1 MLLYSSCLFLPS
13 VSPFHF
19 RSHPPAQ
26 THTRTDTHA
35 HTGTLTVNRIFL
47 SVTLLVFILTSFL
60 SCCLSEFISV
70 CLSLGLSPSSSR
82 FPLTLILFSHPH
94 LLSPHPHSAPL
105 SLSRGHLSPLSP
117 SLLFSV
123 SSQLFSLLGGQLST
137 PHCAP
142 GSSRA
147 LGAWCLGDTT
157 LRFLWHLL
165 GGAGVTAFPPG
176 GDLAVLC
183 SFLTSAI
190 PDSSTEPGAAD
201 TETQTSQ
208 WQLLPLDR

>member
-105 SLSRGHLSPLSP
+105 SLSRGHLSPL
-117 SLLFSV
+117 
-123 SSQLFSLLGGQLST
+123 
-137 PHCAP
+137 
-142 GSSRA
+142 
-147 LGAWCLGDTT
+147 
-157 LRFLWHLL
+157 FL
-165 GGAGVTAFPPG
+165 P
-176 GDLAVLC
+176 LC
-183 SFLTSAI
+183 SSLSPPSSSACWVANC
-190 PDSSTEPGAAD
+190 PHPTVPLALQEPSEPGAWV
-201 TETQTSQ
+201 TQ
-208 WQLLPLDR
+208 L